1 MMTETGTHETSS
13 VTQRISYFKNTGHVC
28 LLLPFVLAVASAAQ
42 TSGTPIA
49 PGSTMTVSVTGGP
62 GNKGDWVGL
71 FRVGAAE
78 DGFNTLAWCFL
89 SGTHDYP
96 SNDDMRLATF
106 PFVLP
111 KALPAG
117 RYEFRFYA
125 SDNYFTRLA
134 TGAPFTV
141 GAGGSETPEITATPT
156 HVKAGDSVT
165 ISVSG
170 ASGIN
175 DWVGFYR
182 IGAPSDDIHQLA
194 WSYLNGTQKSPSGK
208 LTKATFT
215 FVVPGGLS
223 HMPGGEY
230 EFRLFS
236 NDDFKEPLASTQM
249 ITVGSGAQL
258 QSVLLK

>member
-1 MMTETGTHETSS
+1 MMIDIHQKSFTRQRGTYPQN
-13 VTQRISYFKNTGHVC
+13 VRYVC
-28 LLLPFVLAVASAAQ
+28 FLLPLILAVVSAAQ
-42 TSGTPIA
+42 TDAPIA

-89 SGTHDYP
+89 SGTHEYP
-96 SNDDMRLATF
+96 SADDMRLATF

-117 RYEFRFYA
+117 QYEFRFYA

-134 TGAPFTV
+134 TGAQFTV
-141 GAGGSETPEITATPT
+141 GAGGAETPRITATPT
-156 HVKAGDSVT
+156 HIKEGDSVT

-175 DWVGFYR
+175 DWVGLFR

-194 WSYLNGTQKSPSGK
+194 WSYLNGTQKSPSSK
-208 LTKATFT
+208 FTKAMFT

-223 HMPGGEY
+223 HMPSGEY

-249 ITVGSGAQL
+249 ITLGGGANIH
-258 QSVLLK
+258 SVPVK